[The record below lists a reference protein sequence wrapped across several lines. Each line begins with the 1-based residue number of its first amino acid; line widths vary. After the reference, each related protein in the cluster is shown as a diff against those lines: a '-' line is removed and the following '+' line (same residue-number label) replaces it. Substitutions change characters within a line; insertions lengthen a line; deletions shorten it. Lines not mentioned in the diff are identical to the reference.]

1 MSEKPL
7 KILGFYP
14 GTTIDS
20 YGMVE
25 IRNKVPVILN
35 MGTIIPGKFSDH
47 YERLKYLHERALF
60 LVKEYQPD
68 VMALEAPFY
77 GKNVQSMLKLGR
89 GQGVIMAAALLH
101 GIPIFEYAPL
111 LVKQAITGMGRASK
125 EQVAYFLQKVYHLND
140 LELEWGKKLTDEKF
154 IDLTDNSI
162 KQITINPKQFPII
175 QKKKK
180 IRKCVLTKHNSMFYQ
195 IGSESIDILRIFD
208 TRQDPRKLKFV

>member
-1 MSEKPL
+1 MP
-7 KILGFYP
+7 
-14 GTTIDS
+14 
-20 YGMVE
+20 
-25 IRNKVPVILN
+25 
-35 MGTIIPGKFSDH
+35 
-47 YERLKYLHERALF
+47 ER
-60 LVKEYQPD
+60 D
-68 VMALEAPFY
+68 
-77 GKNVQSMLKLGR
+77 LKLPKNI
-89 GQGVIMAAALLH
+89 VWS
-101 GIPIFEYAPL
+101 PL
-111 LVKQAITGMGRASK
+111 AETDFSAI
-125 EQVAYFLQKVYHLND
+125 LQY